1 MTHPGG
7 RCAYPGGPGSGRTGA
22 AGCGSPSRLM
32 GRYRKRL
39 PAVSERP
46 CVPVACAPLRLRSP
60 LKAPGLTVYGLQ
72 CFHGPDA
79 ELQRD
84 KPAINVRLI
93 YRPLWRGMWTISV
106 FPSCTGCGWRFPR

>member
-7 RCAYPGGPGSGRTGA
+7 RCTYQAGRAPAEQVRPVAGSL
-22 AGCGSPSRLM
+22 SRLM

-39 PAVSERP
+39 PAISERLY
-46 CVPVACAPLRLRSP
+46 VPVACALLRLRSP
-60 LKAPGLTVYGLQ
+60 LKAPGLTVSGLQ

-84 KPAINVRLI
+84 KPPINVRLI
-93 YRPLWRGMWTISV
+93 YRPLQHGMWTIPV
-106 FPSCTGCGWRFPR
+106 FPECTGCGWRFPR